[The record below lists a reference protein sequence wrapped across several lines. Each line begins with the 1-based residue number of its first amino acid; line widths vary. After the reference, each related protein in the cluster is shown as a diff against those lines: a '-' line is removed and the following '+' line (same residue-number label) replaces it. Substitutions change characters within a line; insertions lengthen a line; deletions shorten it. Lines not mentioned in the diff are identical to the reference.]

1 MKDELGGKIMK
12 GLFRL
17 REKTYSYLKDNNDE
31 DKKGKGKKSVPFKKT
46 LKFQHYKSYWEA
58 AQMGRKIN
66 YLRKK
71 KIDAV
76 SLREDQKEFGK
87 KRK

>member
-1 MKDELGGKIMK
+1 
-12 GLFRL
+12 
-17 REKTYSYLKDNNDE
+17 
-31 DKKGKGKKSVPFKKT
+31 
-46 LKFQHYKSYWEA
+46 
-58 AQMGRKIN
+58 MGRKIN